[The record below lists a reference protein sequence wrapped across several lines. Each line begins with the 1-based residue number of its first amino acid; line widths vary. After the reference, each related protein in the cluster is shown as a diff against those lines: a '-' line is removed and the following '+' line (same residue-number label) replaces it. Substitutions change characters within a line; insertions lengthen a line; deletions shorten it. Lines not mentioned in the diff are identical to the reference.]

1 MQKWKDYSQHRVLW
15 IAVTLNFI
23 SGLIYMWSV
32 ISRALIEEHGFSSKQ
47 ASLPYTAFTISFV
60 IAMVVFGKL
69 QDAKGPRLTVSLGVV
84 LMGSGLILSGLFMS
98 PTSLVVTMG
107 IITGTGI
114 GIINASTSPPVVKWY
129 PPEKKGKVLGIVVAG
144 AGLSS
149 TIYSP
154 LANNLIN
161 DIGVEKTLILIGVV
175 ALSTSV
181 VLAQFLRNPPMD
193 LKAGSAHISNYM
205 QESFDM
211 GWRDMI
217 RTKGFYKLWLML
229 GFSASAGLMI
239 IGHISNIAKI
249 QAGWEGGFLLV
260 MMISIFNTAGRVIA
274 GRLSDRMGRV
284 NLLKVVFGI
293 QALNMLLFQYYST
306 PATLAFGVAVT
317 GACYGAAFPLFPS
330 IVTDIYGV
338 NNFGVNYGLVY
349 TGWGLGGTIGP
360 MVAAAMFDSLT
371 SYRLAFVSAS
381 VLMIMALVIAATF
394 NPGREGLFKA
404 IDT

>member
-1 MQKWKDYSQHRVLW
+1 MKKSKDYSRHKVLW
-15 IAVTLNFI
+15 AAVTLNFI

-32 ISRALIEEHGFSSKQ
+32 ISKALIENHGFSSKQ

-69 QDAKGPRLTVSLGVV
+69 QDTKGPRAIASLGVV
-84 LMGSGLILSGLFMS
+84 LMGSGLILSGMFMS
-98 PTSLVVTMG
+98 PVWLVLTMG

-129 PPEKKGKVLGIVVAG
+129 PPERKGKVLGIVVAG

-149 TIYSP
+149 TLYSP
-154 LANNLIN
+154 LTNKLIN
-161 DIGVEKTLILIGVV
+161 GIGVEKTFIYIGLA
-175 ALSTSV
+175 ALFASA
-181 VLAQFLRNPPMD
+181 VLAQFLRNPP
-193 LKAGSAHISNYM
+193 KVYQEGSSNINKQM
-205 QESFDM
+205 HDSFDI
-211 GWRDMI
+211 GWRDMVC
-217 RTKGFYKLWLML
+217 TPGFYKLWLML
-229 GFSASAGLMI
+229 GLSASAGLMI
-239 IGHISNIAKI
+239 IGHITNIAKV

-260 MMISIFNTAGRVIA
+260 ILISIFNTAGRIIA

-284 NLLKVVFGI
+284 NLMKMVFGI

-306 PATLAFGVAVT
+306 PGTLAIGVAVT

-330 IVTDIYGV
+330 IVTDIYGL
-338 NNFGVNYGLVY
+338 NNFGINYGLVY

-360 MVAAAMFDSLT
+360 MVAAVMFDSLS

-381 VLMIMALVIAATF
+381 VLMIMALGIAATF
-394 NPGREGLFKA
+394 NPAREGRLKA
-404 IDT
+404 IDA